1 MMVDPMAVMKDKT
14 LVDKMV
20 EKKVVMSEWMKV
32 DWMAVKMVDQMVET
46 MVDG

>member
-20 EKKVVMSEWMKV
+20 EKKVVMSDWMKV
-32 DWMAVKMVDQMVET
+32 DRMAVKMVDQMVET